1 MRAPG
6 ELLRFGVV
14 GVVSNVLLYL
24 LYLALTAAG
33 AGHKAAMT
41 GVYCLGVLQTYAAN
55 QRWTFGLSGG
65 PRAFAR
71 YWVVY
76 GACYLLNLGLL
87 VLLVDMAGLA
97 HQPVQAFIIVLV
109 ALLTFLMQKH
119 WVFRG

>member
-1 MRAPG
+1 MTAPG

-14 GVVSNVLLYL
+14 GVVSNVLLYF

-55 QRWTFGLSGG
+55 RRWTFGRPGG
-65 PRAFAR
+65 HGAVAR
-71 YWVVY
+71 YWAVY
-76 GACYLLNLGLL
+76 GACYLLNVGLL
-87 VLLVDMAGLA
+87 VLLVDVAGLA
-97 HQPVQAFIIVLV
+97 HQPVQACLIVLV

-119 WVFRG
+119 WVFRE